1 MIKVNGNDVFKD
13 NKFDWYS
20 WSADVFQTPAELR
33 EAFDKLNLTGKR
45 IVDLLAVGEALE
57 EIGHEGVTGKEAV
70 YIETYHLYILVF
82 DDGDRCEI
90 FFSETSSV
98 RMSMN
103 CFPKN
108 LEDIEPLPYMASG
121 ERFISPC
128 VGNKIIGMDIGI
140 LDTYPYLDFTE
151 SYGME
156 LPDDLESYIWYFD
169 LLLDNGLKIRFEA
182 AWDNGDV
189 YILDEYGN
197 SYWKLDDSDRE
208 ESA

>member
-1 MIKVNGNDVFKD
+1 MTKVNGNDVFKD

-20 WSADVFQTPAELR
+20 WSADVFQSPAELR
-33 EAFDKLNLTGKR
+33 EAFDKLNLIGKR
-45 IVDLLAVGEALE
+45 VVDMLA
-57 EIGHEGVTGKEAV
+57 IGRADSWASGNTRIIDMESWQPF
-70 YIETYHLYILVF
+70 ILVF
-82 DDGDRCEI
+82 DDGNRLEI
-90 FFSETSSV
+90 DFSEATSV

-103 CFPKN
+103 CFPHG
-108 LEDIEPLPYMASG
+108 LEDIESLPDMDNG
-121 ERFISPC
+121 ERYISPC

-169 LLLDNGLKIRFEA
+169 MLLDNGLKIRFEA

-189 YILDEYGN
+189 YILDEHGN
-197 SYWKLDDSDRE
+197 SFWKIESE
-208 ESA
+208 KESAEP